1 MGLWAPTHG
10 KLESDNSVKTKIW
23 HNAVKRKRKIPNK
36 VSCVSTHVFGENI
49 PMHNVKKLSWPD
61 DIPSPGLSM
70 YLWPHSNVSNQQM
83 ILDTHNVFLSSGR
96 VKPSYF
102 GVLFICFWPHCTA
115 CKILVSQP
123 GIKPV
128 PLAVEQS
135 FNHRTAGE
143 DPKPSYFV
151 KRTEFIIVLLY
162 LETFSA
168 KWAPASATCNFIHLF
183 IQSYTQPPSH
193 LSTYLFR

>member
-1 MGLWAPTHG
+1 MVQVSHLCWLMGLWASTHG

-61 DIPSPGLSM
+61 DILSPGLSM

-83 ILDTHNVFLSSGR
+83 TLDTHNVFLSSGR

-102 GVLFICFWPHCTA
+102 
-115 CKILVSQP
+115 
-123 GIKPV
+123 
-128 PLAVEQS
+128 
-135 FNHRTAGE
+135 
-143 DPKPSYFV
+143 V
-151 KRTEFIIVLLY
+151 KRTEFIIMLLC

-183 IQSYTQPPSH
+183 IQSYTQPPSP
-193 LSTYLFR
+193 LLTYLFR